1 MKEELIQLFQITD
14 ANEARERWAKW
25 FDAALH
31 SGVPALVKFA
41 RQKIKRLD
49 GLVAHAKFHINT
61 GKLEGFNNKLKVA
74 KRNAY
79 GFRNLDF
86 FFVYIRFI
94 SIPLSRATHQL
105 L

>member
-1 MKEELIQLFQITD
+1 MSQDTLVEVKHLKEY
-14 ANEARERWAKW
+14 
-25 FDAALH
+25 
-31 SGVPALVKFA
+31 
-41 RQKIKRLD
+41 
-49 GLVAHAKFHINT
+49 FHINT
-61 GKLEGFNNKLKVA
+61 GKLEGFNNKIKVA